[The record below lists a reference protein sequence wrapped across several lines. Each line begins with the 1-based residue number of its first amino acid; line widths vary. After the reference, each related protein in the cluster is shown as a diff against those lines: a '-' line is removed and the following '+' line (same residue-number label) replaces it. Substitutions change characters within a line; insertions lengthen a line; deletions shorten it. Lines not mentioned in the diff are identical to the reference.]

1 MDQPEG
7 NSLEV
12 PPDVTRD
19 TKIAVQDSKFASW
32 KEEISL

>member
-19 TKIAVQDSKFASW
+19 TKIAVQDRGAR
-32 KEEISL
+32 